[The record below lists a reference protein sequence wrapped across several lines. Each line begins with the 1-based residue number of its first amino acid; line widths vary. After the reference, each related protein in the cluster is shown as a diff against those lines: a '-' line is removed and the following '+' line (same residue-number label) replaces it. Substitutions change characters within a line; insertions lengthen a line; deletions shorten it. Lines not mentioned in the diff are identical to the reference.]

1 MCVMLGADSSNYR
14 LNTSGKKICKLFDKG
29 SSLNFLVESCARKSP
44 GCPRF
49 FFGLF
54 GKVRQKDF
62 RVRFEIRLL
71 TLSLNTA
78 QHSLTLPN
86 LFGTNLFDLPRS
98 RQQTFFT
105 FSKQFV
111 TFFFVFSFFFPF
123 LSVSAHNLN
132 HPEIVLGGEALK
144 LRNTSSLCAH
154 ILDLVIVT
162 QTQVCKARRKLLK
175 FKPWFF
181 F

>member
-29 SSLNFLVESCARKSP
+29 SSLNFLVESRARKSP

-105 FSKQFV
+105 FCKQFV
-111 TFFFVFSFFFPF
+111 TFFFGFSFFFSISISFSTQSESSRNRIGRGGTETEKCIVAVCSYFRFGHSHVDPG
-123 LSVSAHNLN
+123 LQGEKKIL
-132 HPEIVLGGEALK
+132 EI
-144 LRNTSSLCAH
+144 
-154 ILDLVIVT
+154 
-162 QTQVCKARRKLLK
+162 
-175 FKPWFF
+175 
-181 F
+181 